1 MIGAGLAPAGAFS
14 SEAGPEQVALPTFD
28 DASIMKA
35 RRALRGGAVES
46 GHATFTSG
54 ADCEANG
61 AISITTLADCSAAA
75 AALGLSD
82 TTAVDDGL
90 GGFPNPP
97 PGCYLRYGSLNFDSA
112 GTNTGGCDGSD
123 TCICWVNAPP
133 LGAAAQSVEASAAG
147 GLMGAR
153 RLSEAGVFGTRAALK
168 TAVDDFPTSESTH
181 GSISGW
187 DVSRVDDLS
196 GCCYEGSKGCGDSCP
211 GFFPVGFNGDVSA
224 WDSSRVTTM
233 DGTFA
238 TMGRRRLDPFNQ
250 PLAWDTSQVTTN
262 VRRHVRRH
270 VLQRAGAWDTSRSAS
285 RHCLQPAARLGH
297 EQGDDDVGTFYG
309 RRRLQPALAGT
320 RARFTP
326 ASSFNQPLDWDTSKV
341 TTFWVFNQQL
351 VWDTSKVTNMDSTF
365 QR

>member
-46 GHATFTSG
+46 GYATFTSG

-123 TCICWVNAPP
+123 TCICWVTAPP
-133 LGAAAQSVEASAAG
+133 LGAAAQS
-147 GLMGAR
+147 R
-153 RLSEAGVFGTRAALK
+153 K
-168 TAVDDFPTSESTH
+168 
-181 GSISGW
+181 
-187 DVSRVDDLS
+187 
-196 GCCYEGSKGCGDSCP
+196 
-211 GFFPVGFNGDVSA
+211 PVA
-224 WDSSRVTTM
+224 
-233 DGTFA
+233 
-238 TMGRRRLDPFNQ
+238 
-250 PLAWDTSQVTTN
+250 
-262 VRRHVRRH
+262 
-270 VLQRAGAWDTSRSAS
+270 
-285 RHCLQPAARLGH
+285 
-297 EQGDDDVGTFYG
+297 
-309 RRRLQPALAGT
+309 
-320 RARFTP
+320 
-326 ASSFNQPLDWDTSKV
+326 
-341 TTFWVFNQQL
+341 
-351 VWDTSKVTNMDSTF
+351 
-365 QR
+365 